1 MKELGTL
8 KGPGIQ
14 IELASDTPIFCRPY
28 RYSDIER
35 DVIWSKT
42 LDLLE
47 AGLVEILHGEYA
59 SATVMP
65 TKKDIHGN
73 YTDRRMY
80 GYYCPINWITKS
92 DKYAMPTLEEI
103 FDAVFKR
110 LRTHGLRLHLGKCKF
125 FQEQVEYLG
134 HVIYPGGLGM
144 QQTKV
149 LAITLIPRPTDV
161 SRIQA
166 FVGLAN
172 YYRRYVKGFSQIMKP
187 LTSLLKVD
195 QELHWGEKQERAFQE
210 LKAQL
215 TSAFILRRPV
225 RGRPYQLH
233 TDWSMLGLRAMLTQQ
248 DEQNEFVV
256 AFASRSNNAAK
267 SRYSSYEGECLTVM
281 WALAHF
287 QCYLFG
293 TPFTLVTDHQPLKW
307 LMESSKLIGKLA
319 HWALIL
325 QEYDFQVVH
334 RARVANLDA
343 DGLIRNPCT
352 SQQDVTRAR
361 WHDEVDEEMV
371 LGWHASALLYP
382 LLGVGSTR
390 GRTVALYSSQGVDVG
405 PSYPLGDP
413 EDGGGDTDER
423 DVHHD
428 QMVLEFLR
436 TSIVLGLASA
446 KEKDRVFQRAKR
458 ASFNAPTP

>member
-1 MKELGTL
+1 MKKLGTL
-8 KGPGIQ
+8 KGPGIR
-14 IELASDTPIFCRPY
+14 IELASDTPIFCWPY
-28 RYSDIER
+28 RYSDMER
-35 DVIWSKT
+35 DLIWSRT

-59 SATVMP
+59 SATIMP
-65 TKKDIHGN
+65 VKKDIHGN
-73 YTDRRMY
+73 YTDRRMCGDY
-80 GYYCPINWITKS
+80 RPINRITKS
-92 DKYAMPTLEEI
+92 DKYAMPTPEEI
-103 FDAVFKR
+103 FDAVGHARVFMEEHR
-110 LRTHGLRLHLGKCKF
+110 TDLQTVFERFRTHGLRLHPGKSKF

-134 HVIYPGGLGM
+134 HVIYPGGLGV

-161 SRIQA
+161 SKIRA

-172 YYRRYVKGFSQIMKP
+172 YYRRYVKGFNQIVKP
-187 LTSLLKVD
+187 
-195 QELHWGEKQERAFQE
+195 FQE

-215 TSAFILRRPV
+215 TSAPILRRPI

-233 TDWSMLGLRAMLTQQ
+233 TDWSMLGLGAVLTQQ
-248 DEQNEFVV
+248 DEQKKEFVV
-256 AFASRSNNAAK
+256 AFASRSNNGAE
-267 SRYSSYEGECLTVM
+267 SRYSSYEGECLAVV
-281 WALAHF
+281 WAVAHF
-287 QCYLFG
+287 RCYLFG

-307 LMESSKLIGKLA
+307 LMESSKLTGKLA
-319 HWALIL
+319 RWALIL
-325 QEYDFQVVH
+325 QEYDFQVVY
-334 RARVANLDA
+334 RAGIANLDA
-343 DGLIRNPCT
+343 DGLSRNPFT
-352 SQQDVTRAR
+352 SQQDVTGAR

-371 LGWHASALLYP
+371 PGWHASAFLCL

-413 EDGGGDTDER
+413 EDGGGDTDQH

-436 TSIVLGLASA
+436 TGMVPGLASA
-446 KEKDRVFQRAKR
+446 KERDSVVQ
-458 ASFNAPTP
+458 